1 MFHKNKN
8 KYKHK
13 VKNFMDE
20 FVFENKFALYKY
32 DEIDELLYLIK
43 EFGDDFY
50 DIKKKKRNK
59 LTHQV
64 ISHSF
69 RVVNNMKVILKDLAN
84 NGDYFDKTELYS
96 MYIAAMFHDVGKIIT
111 KNDSSM
117 DDDDHAC
124 ISYLMMKYILDKD
137 LIRASIDYSYDI
149 ILEMIHYHSNKTKYR
164 DQISIYV
171 KILRDADL
179 FDELCGDSLFELLR
193 NKVRCIN
200 NNLNEFDYSESD
212 DIIKCVKSSKT
223 KEYVYKRINIE
234 SNKELY
240 EYELKR
246 AFDMYYEYFYR
257 PKLNISLNDIYQS
270 LSESPCKKPQKKPH
284 KKGCLYIKL

>member
-1 MFHKNKN
+1 MFYKIEN

-13 VKNFMDE
+13 VENFMDE

-32 DEIDELLYLIK
+32 EGIDELVYLIK
-43 EFGDDFY
+43 EFGDEFY
-50 DIKKKKRNK
+50 NIKKKKRNK

-64 ISHSF
+64 ISHSS
-69 RVVNNMKVILKDLAN
+69 RVVNNMMIILKDLIN
-84 NGDYFDKTELYS
+84 KGDYFDKTELYS

-111 KNDSSM
+111 KNDINM

-137 LIRASIDYSYDI
+137 LIRTSMNFSYDI
-149 ILEMIHYHSNKTKYR
+149 ILEMIYTHSNKTKYR
-164 DQISIYV
+164 DQISIYD
-171 KILRDADL
+171 KILCDADL

-200 NNLNEFDYSESD
+200 NNLNEFDYSESK
-212 DIIKCVKSSKT
+212 DIIKSMKSSKT
-223 KEYVYKRINIE
+223 KEYVYRRINIE

-257 PKLNISLNDIYQS
+257 PKLNVSLNDIYQS
-270 LSESPCKKPQKKPH
+270 LYETSRKKPR
-284 KKGCLYIKL
+284 KKGCLYIEI

>member
-1 MFHKNKN
+1 MFYKNKH
-8 KYKHK
+8 KYEHK

-32 DEIDELLYLIK
+32 DKIDELLYLIK

-69 RVVNNMKVILKDLAN
+69 RVIINMMIILKDLTN
-84 NGDYFDKTELYS
+84 KGDYFNETELYS
-96 MYIAAMFHDVGKIIT
+96 MYIATMFHDVGKIIT
-111 KNDSSM
+111 KNDTSM
-117 DDDDHAC
+117 DDDDHAY

-137 LIRASIDYSYDI
+137 LIRTSIYYSCDI
-149 ILEMIHYHSNKTKYR
+149 ILEMIRYHSNKTKYR

-179 FDELCGDSLFELLR
+179 FDEICGDSLFELLR

-200 NNLNEFDYSESD
+200 NNLNEFDYSESE
-212 DIIKCVKSSKT
+212 DIIKCMRSSKT

-246 AFDMYYEYFYR
+246 AFDMYHEYFYR
-257 PKLNISLNDIYQS
+257 PKLNVSLNDIYQS
-270 LSESPCKKPQKKPH
+270 VCKPPCKKSHKKPH
-284 KKGCLYIKL
+284 KKGCLYIEF

>member
-1 MFHKNKN
+1 MIFKRNN
-8 KYKHK
+8 VYEHK
-13 VKNFMDE
+13 VKKFMDK

-64 ISHSF
+64 VSHSF
-69 RVVNNMKVILKDLAN
+69 RVINNMKIILKDLTN
-84 NGDYFDKTELYS
+84 KGDYFDATELYS
-96 MYIAAMFHDVGKIIT
+96 MYIAAMFHDIGKIMT
-111 KNDSSM
+111 KNDKL
-117 DDDDHAC
+117 DNEDHAY
-124 ISYLMMKYILDKD
+124 ISYLIMKYILDKK
-137 LIRASIDYSYDI
+137 LIRTSIDYSYDI
-149 ILEMIHYHSNKTKYR
+149 ILEMIYSHSNKTKYR
-164 DQISIYV
+164 DQISIYD

-200 NNLNEFDYSESD
+200 NNLNEFDYSESE
-212 DIIKCVKSSKT
+212 DIIKCMKSSKT

-240 EYELKR
+240 EYELNR
-246 AFDMYYEYFYR
+246 AFDMYYEYFYK
-257 PKLNISLNDIYQS
+257 PKLNASLNDIYQS
-270 LSESPCKKPQKKPH
+270 LSEPPCKKPQKKQH
-284 KKGCLYIKL
+284 KKGCLYIKF

>member
-1 MFHKNKN
+1 MLYKNEN

-32 DEIDELLYLIK
+32 DVIDELLYLLK
-43 EFGDDFY
+43 DFGDDFY
-50 DIKKKKRNK
+50 NIKKKKQKK
-59 LTHQV
+59 LAHQV
-64 ISHSF
+64 ISHSS
-69 RVVNNMKVILKDLAN
+69 RVVNNMMIILKDLIN
-84 NGDYFDKTELYS
+84 KGDYFDETELHS
-96 MYIAAMFHDVGKIIT
+96 MYIAALFHDVGKIIT

-137 LIRASIDYSYDI
+137 LIRTSIDYSYDI
-149 ILEMIHYHSNKTKYR
+149 ILEMIQYHSNKTKYR

-179 FDELCGDSLFELLR
+179 FDELCGDSLFELLSS
-193 NKVRCIN
+193 KVRCIN
-200 NNLNEFDYSESD
+200 NNLNEFDFSESE
-212 DIIKCVKSSKT
+212 DIIKCMKSFKT
-223 KEYVYKRINIE
+223 KEYVHRRINIE

-246 AFDMYYEYFYR
+246 AIDKYYEHFYR
-257 PKLNISLNDIYQS
+257 PKINININDLYQS
-270 LSESPCKKPQKKPH
+270 VCETPHKKPR
-284 KKGCLYIKL
+284 KKGCLYIEI

>member
-1 MFHKNKN
+1 MIFKRNN
-8 KYKHK
+8 VYEHK
-13 VKNFMDE
+13 VKKFMDE

-32 DEIDELLYLIK
+32 DDIDELLYLIK
-43 EFGDDFY
+43 DFGDDFY

-69 RVVNNMKVILKDLAN
+69 RVINNMMIILKDLAN
-84 NGDYFDKTELYS
+84 NGDYFDTTELYS
-96 MYIAAMFHDVGKIIT
+96 MYIAAMFHDVGKIMT
-111 KNDSSM
+111 KNDKL
-117 DDDDHAC
+117 DNEDHAY

-137 LIRASIDYSYDI
+137 LIRTPMNYSYDI
-149 ILEMIHYHSNKTKYR
+149 ILEMIYSHSNKTKYR
-164 DQISIYV
+164 DQISIYD

-200 NNLNEFDYSESD
+200 NDLNEFDYSESE
-212 DIIKCVKSSKT
+212 DIIKCMKSSKT
-223 KEYVYKRINIE
+223 KEYVYKRINIK

-240 EYELKR
+240 NSELKR

-257 PKLNISLNDIYQS
+257 PKLNVSLNDIYQS
-270 LSESPCKKPQKKPH
+270 LTEKPQKKSQKKPH

>member
-1 MFHKNKN
+1 MIFKRNN
-8 KYKHK
+8 VYEYK
-13 VKNFMDE
+13 VKKFMDE
-20 FVFENKFALYKY
+20 FVFENKLALYRCNGV
-32 DEIDELLYLIK
+32 DELLYLIK
-43 EFGDDFY
+43 DFGDDFY
-50 DIKKKKRNK
+50 DIKKKKQNK
-59 LTHQV
+59 LTQQV

-69 RVVNNMKVILKDLAN
+69 RVVNNMMIILKDLIN
-84 NGDYFDKTELYS
+84 KGDYFDETELYS
-96 MYIAAMFHDVGKIIT
+96 MYIAALFHDIGKIMT
-111 KNDSSM
+111 RNDKL
-117 DDDDHAC
+117 DNDDHAY

-137 LIRASIDYSYDI
+137 LIRTSMDFSYDI
-149 ILEMIHYHSNKTKYR
+149 ILEMIYAHSNKTKYR
-164 DQISIYV
+164 DQISIYD

-200 NNLNEFDYSESD
+200 DNLNEFDFSESE
-212 DIIKCVKSSKT
+212 DIIKCMKSFKT
-223 KEYVYKRINIE
+223 KEYVHRRINIE

-270 LSESPCKKPQKKPH
+270 LCETPRKKPR
-284 KKGCLYIKL
+284 KKGCLYIEI

>member
-1 MFHKNKN
+1 MIFKRNN
-8 KYKHK
+8 VYEHK
-13 VKNFMDE
+13 VKKFMDE

-32 DEIDELLYLIK
+32 DDIDELLYLIK
-43 EFGDDFY
+43 DFGDDFY

-69 RVVNNMKVILKDLAN
+69 RVINNMMIILKDLAN
-84 NGDYFDKTELYS
+84 NGDYFDTTELYS
-96 MYIAAMFHDVGKIIT
+96 MYIAAMFHDVGKIMT
-111 KNDSSM
+111 KNDKL
-117 DDDDHAC
+117 DNEDHAY

-137 LIRASIDYSYDI
+137 LIRTPMNYSYDI
-149 ILEMIHYHSNKTKYR
+149 ILEMIYSHSNKTKYR
-164 DQISIYV
+164 DQISIYD

-200 NNLNEFDYSESD
+200 NDLNEFDYSESE
-212 DIIKCVKSSKT
+212 DIIKCMKSSKT
-223 KEYVYKRINIE
+223 KEYVYKRINIK

-240 EYELKR
+240 NSELKR

-257 PKLNISLNDIYQS
+257 PKLNVSLNDIYQS
-270 LSESPCKKPQKKPH
+270 LTETPCKKPQKKPH